1 MEESASFGRW
11 LKARRKA
18 LDLTQWDLASQVGCA
33 EGTIQK
39 IEAGERRPSRHVAEL
54 LAEHLRVPADQH
66 AAFLA
71 FARGTG
77 QRPPPAPPGAPVAPP
92 APPPA
97 PPAPS
102 APSRP
107 APLTRLIGRDATAG
121 AICRALRQ
129 GPARIV
135 TLVGPPGVGK
145 TRLAVA
151 VAEAAAADYAGG
163 APFIPLAALRDVAL
177 LPATIAGALGLGDR
191 GGGAPLA
198 ALQAALRDQEMLIV
212 LDNFEQILP
221 GAPNVVE
228 LLRACPGVRMLI
240 TSRAPLNVR
249 GEQSWPVAPLAVPD
263 PAALPP
269 LDALT
274 EYPAVALFVERA
286 RMVQPAFTVRPDN
299 AAAIAEIC
307 ARLDGLPLAIE
318 LAAARTRLLPPTV
331 LLARLAQPLPLLT
344 GGPRDLP
351 ARQQTLRDA
360 IAWSYD
366 LLAPG
371 EQCLFRRLGVFAGGW
386 TLAAAEAVGNAV
398 GDLPVPV
405 LDAVATLLDHNL
417 ITAAP
422 PAAGES
428 RFTML
433 ETIREYALELLEAGP
448 DAATVHRWHA
458 EYFLALAEAADP
470 ALSGADSAVV
480 LARLAAEQAN
490 IQAVFRWSIAA
501 EGAATALR
509 LGALYWRF
517 CEMRGYLDEGRYW
530 LEAVLAATAPAP
542 VAVRGLVLMGA
553 GRLAWLQGDYAAA
566 RAHTEQSLAV
576 FRALDDRANLPRAL
590 HSLALQLG
598 ALGEPAQARACYE
611 ESLALMRAQGNRAG
625 VARLLNSLGIEARA
639 QGDYARAVELF
650 SDSLALQ
657 REIDNKTS
665 IGVLLANLGFATYD
679 QGDLARAGA
688 LFRESLALL
697 RALGHR
703 IAMIDGLAGLAAIAT
718 RQADPLRAARLFG
731 AAEALAGAIGY
742 TMEPADRAWYDRQVA
757 ALRATA
763 PPAQVAA
770 AWAAGRDLPLD
781 QVLAEALAPRDQS
794 DPAVL

>member
-1 MEESASFGRW
+1 MDESASFGRW
-11 LKARRKA
+11 LKARRKT
-18 LDLTQWDLASQVGCA
+18 LDLTQWDLAKQIGCA

-54 LAEHLRVPADQH
+54 LAAHLRVPEDQR

-71 FARGTG
+71 FARGAIPG
-77 QRPPPAPPGAPVAPP
+77 PPPGAAD

-97 PPAPS
+97 TALAPAP
-102 APSRP
+102 PLPRPP
-107 APLTRLIGRDATAG
+107 APLTRLIGRDATVG
-121 AICRALRQ
+121 AIRQALRG

-151 VAEAAAADYAGG
+151 VAALAGGDYAGG
-163 APFIPLAALRDVAL
+163 AHFIALAALRDMAL
-177 LPATIAGALGLGDR
+177 LASTIAGALGLGDR
-191 GGGAPLA
+191 GNAPPLV
-198 ALQAALRDQEMLIV
+198 ALQAALHDQEMLLV

-221 GAPNVVE
+221 AAPIVVE
-228 LLRACPGVRMLI
+228 LLRACPGVRLLI

-249 GEQSWPVAPLAVPD
+249 GEQSWPVVPLAVPD

-286 RMVQPAFTVRPDN
+286 RMLQPAFTVRPDN

-318 LAAARTRLLPPTV
+318 LAAARTRLLPPTI
-331 LLARLAQPLPLLT
+331 LLARLGQPLPLLT

-371 EQCLFRRLGVFAGGW
+371 EQRLFRRLGVFAGGW
-386 TLAAAEAVGNAV
+386 TLRAAEAIGNA
-398 GDLPVPV
+398 GDDLLMPVI
-405 LDAVATLLDHNL
+405 DAAATLLDHSL
-417 ITAAP
+417 ITGAAL
-422 PAAGES
+422 AAGES

-433 ETIREYALELLEAGP
+433 ETIREYALELLEASP
-448 DAATVHRWHA
+448 EAAMVHRRHA
-458 EYFLALAEAADP
+458 EYFLALAESADP
-470 ALSGADSAVV
+470 ELSGGDSAAV
-480 LARLAAEQAN
+480 LARLAVEQSN

-517 CEMRGYLDEGRYW
+517 CEMRGFLDEGRYW
-530 LEAVLAATAPAP
+530 LEAVLAATDPAP

-566 RAHTEQSLAV
+566 RAYTEQSVAV
-576 FRALDDRANLPRAL
+576 FRALHDRANLPRAL

-598 ALGEPAQARACYE
+598 ALGEPVQARACYE
-611 ESLALMRAQGNRAG
+611 ESLSLMRALGNRAG

-639 QGDYARAVELF
+639 QGDFARAIDLF
-650 SDSLALQ
+650 SESLALQ
-657 REIDNKTS
+657 RELDNKTS

-679 QGDLARAGA
+679 QGDLVRAGD
-688 LFRESLALL
+688 LFRQSLALL
-697 RALGHR
+697 RDLGHR

-718 RQADPLRAARLFG
+718 RRSEPLRAARLFG
-731 AAEALAGAIGY
+731 AAEALAEAMGY
-742 TMEPADRAWYDRQVA
+742 TMEPDDRAWYDRQVA

-763 PPAQVAA
+763 DPAPVEL
-770 AWAAGRDLPLD
+770 AWAEGRGLPLD
-781 QVLAEALAPRDQS
+781 QALAEALATGD
-794 DPAVL
+794 